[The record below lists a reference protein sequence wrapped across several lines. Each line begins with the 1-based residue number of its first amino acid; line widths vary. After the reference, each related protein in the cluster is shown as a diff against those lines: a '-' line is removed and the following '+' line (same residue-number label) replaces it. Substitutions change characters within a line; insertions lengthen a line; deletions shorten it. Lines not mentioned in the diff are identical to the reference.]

1 MLQTLLPE
9 AQEQLNRAKKVKK
22 IAGVNLSGLENLDK
36 VIYLDQSP
44 IGRTPRSNPATYTG
58 VMDEIRIYLRRL
70 KRPSLEA
77 IK

>member
-58 VMDEIRIYLRRL
+58 VMDEIRNLFAQT
-70 KRPSLEA
+70 KEGQA
-77 IK
+77 